1 MEQTA
6 INRPEAKTMLGK
18 SFKIAAIGA
27 AICLISSIFDIIM
40 SVKETDSLTTL
51 SEVSMI
57 IGLILWGIGLIGAG
71 NTLCRMGHLE
81 TGVRSAG
88 GALIL
93 WAIISIVSMF
103 VIKEDT
109 DPVSAKFLIWEGLWL
124 IGPAIFYFSLKQE
137 KNKEDKFFDT
147 AAMGIG
153 TAAVCEILLVAAI
166 LLAMSAM
173 EGHGVSMKSRGEYIE
188 VSYSKGFAVGKWI
201 AENYKFVTIVL
212 SSVSTLGYLMAF
224 GSMCSHNDFINDLKE
239 EKAEEE
245 VKELI
250 NEVVSDYKSKKAAE
264 TANAKED

>member
-6 INRPEAKTMLGK
+6 INRPEAKIMLGK
-18 SFKIAAIGA
+18 SFKIAAFGA
-27 AICLISSIFDIIM
+27 AICVISSIFDIIM
-40 SVKETDSLTTL
+40 AVKETDSLTTV

-57 IGLILWGIGLIGAG
+57 IGLIIWGVGLIGAG

-93 WAIISIVSMF
+93 WAIISIVSLF

-109 DPVSAKFLIWEGLWL
+109 DPVSAKALIWDGLWL
-124 IGPAIFYFSLKQE
+124 LGPAIFYFSLKQE
-137 KNKEDKFFDT
+137 KDKEDKFFDS

-153 TAAVCEILLVAAI
+153 MSAVCYILLVVAI
-166 LLAMSAM
+166 VLAMGAM
-173 EGHGVSMKSRGEYIE
+173 EGHGVSMRTHGDYFE
-188 VSYSKGFAVGKWI
+188 VSYSKGFAVGKWV
-201 AENYKFVTIVL
+201 AEHYKLVGIILT
-212 SSVSTLGYLMAF
+212 SVSTLGYLVAF
-224 GSMCSHNDFINDLKE
+224 GSMCTHNDFINDLKE

-250 NEVVSDYKSKKAAE
+250 NEVVADYKSKKAAE
-264 TANAKED
+264 KE

>member
-6 INRPEAKTMLGK
+6 IDRPEAKTMLGK

-27 AICLISSIFDIIM
+27 AICLIGSIFDVIM
-40 SVKETDSLTTL
+40 FVKETVSLMTL

-57 IGLILWGIGLIGAG
+57 IGLIIWGIGLIGAG

-93 WAIISIVSMF
+93 WAIIAIVSMF
-103 VIKEDT
+103 VIKEDS
-109 DPVSAKFLIWEGLWL
+109 DPVSAKCLICEGLWL
-124 IGPAIFYFSLKQE
+124 IGPAIFFFSLKHE

-153 TAAVCEILLVAAI
+153 TAAVCQLLLVVAI
-166 LLAMSAM
+166 ALVMSAM
-173 EGHGVSMKSRGEYIE
+173 EGHGVSMNSTGDYIE
-188 VSYSKGFAVGKWI
+188 VSYSKGFTVGKWV
-201 AENYKFVTIVL
+201 AENFKLVTIVL
-212 SSVSTLGYLMAF
+212 SSASAFGHLMAF

-239 EKAEEE
+239 KKAEDE

-264 TANAKED
+264 TANSKED